1 MDDIK
6 RIVVVFSHH
15 STKAKR
21 YQQVR
26 DRLVATGHELS
37 WGLREVCLDNIPYH
51 QVIERLSPELL
62 DGDLIIAAGGD
73 GIAQVTFQAVY
84 QANRAIVYGTIPL
97 GNGNDIS
104 RALNGRHRSAR
115 AILNQSVVDYHPLNI
130 VVDGKLTFSLASY
143 VTFGATTVLVDCLN
157 QTPIR
162 RARRTLRRLSP
173 AASLPLNQLGKI
185 SRQIDRLEFPD
196 FYRDGRLMRDDSIG
210 FFTISAAHN
219 VLRLPKDIRLARS
232 EFFFHHAMTKG
243 GNLGQKI
250 LMAGL
255 WTAKLP
261 GVLTDLEELKFTNN
275 QVDIIANI
283 SGDNIHLGPVKEMV
297 AIRSSRP
304 VRVLFN

>member
-1 MDDIK
+1 MDGIK

-21 YQQVR
+21 YRQVR
-26 DRLVATGHELS
+26 DRLVATGQELG

-62 DGDLIIAAGGD
+62 DGDLVIAAGGD

-104 RALNGRHRSAR
+104 RAFNGRHRSAR

-162 RARRTLRRLSP
+162 RTRRTLRRLSP

-243 GNLGQKI
+243 KNLGQKI
-250 LMAGL
+250 LMTGL

-261 GVLTDLEELKFTNN
+261 GVLTDLEELKFADN
-275 QVDIIANI
+275 QVNITANI
-283 SGDNIHLGPVKEMV
+283 SGDNINLGPVKEIV